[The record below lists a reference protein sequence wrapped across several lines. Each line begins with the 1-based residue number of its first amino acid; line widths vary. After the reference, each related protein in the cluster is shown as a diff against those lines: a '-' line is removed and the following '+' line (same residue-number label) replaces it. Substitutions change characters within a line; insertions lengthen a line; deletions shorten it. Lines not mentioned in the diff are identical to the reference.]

1 MRVWPGSRRS
11 GAAPRPCTAAPSG
24 GSKVP
29 VPLRGRAVTARRGS
43 PGRRGGAPSP
53 PSAPAR
59 PLLPAAPPPARSAT
73 EPAAAAGTG
82 TGAPGAPRRPL
93 LWCRGDGG
101 GAPERPAARLAPPR
115 RAAAQRAPRRRW
127 RQPRFGL
134 GEQQPRGLGGA
145 KPRARRASC
154 EHHEG
159 ESPCSGPTPLFLA
172 VPPPPRG
179 AAVVVRP
186 LPGLRAAPARDS
198 VLRSASVGR
207 AQPIGAVVRRL
218 LPPLLSPENPRT
230 GVRRAS
236 GWWQSGGGELRP
248 PSRCTARPGHR
259 CHQRWH
265 RVPHSTC
272 RRGPPRA
279 NPAQA
284 LCASRARPLL
294 CASGNCTGHPL
305 LVSPLRD
312 RAATVLA
319 LHVSISPAC
328 RRAPMGLAAPG
339 P

>member
-172 VPPPPRG
+172 VPPPPGGPPSSFAPSPGSGRHLRG
-179 AAVVVRP
+179 TRYCGAPRWAEPSRSERLCAGCCRLCCPPRTPGPGSAVP
-186 LPGLRAAPARDS
+186 PGGGRAAAGS
-198 VLRSASVGR
+198 
-207 AQPIGAVVRRL
+207 
-218 LPPLLSPENPRT
+218 
-230 GVRRAS
+230 
-236 GWWQSGGGELRP
+236 
-248 PSRCTARPGHR
+248 
-259 CHQRWH
+259 
-265 RVPHSTC
+265 
-272 RRGPPRA
+272 
-279 NPAQA
+279 
-284 LCASRARPLL
+284 
-294 CASGNCTGHPL
+294 
-305 LVSPLRD
+305 
-312 RAATVLA
+312 
-319 LHVSISPAC
+319 
-328 RRAPMGLAAPG
+328 
-339 P
+339 